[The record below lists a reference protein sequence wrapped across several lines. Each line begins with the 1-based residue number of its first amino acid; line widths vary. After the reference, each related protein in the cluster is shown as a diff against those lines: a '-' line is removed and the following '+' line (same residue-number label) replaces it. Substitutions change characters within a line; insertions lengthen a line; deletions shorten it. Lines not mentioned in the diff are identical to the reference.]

1 MKIFKSLFPNFSVQK
16 VGLYIV
22 ILFFAILSA
31 LIPLSLDD
39 YAWKSDVGI
48 ERMHQWFHD
57 YNGRYLSNL
66 LEIAAVRTPI
76 VQVVTMTFFSSLLI
90 VMLRQLTF
98 RNSRSISY
106 ILILLVVMML
116 PIPLFAE
123 TFGWV
128 AGYVNYVTSAVLML
142 YILKIYFEQYDR
154 NSANVIQLIWYF
166 LVGVIASLL
175 VEHVTL
181 YLIVIAFGA
190 VIFYF
195 YKFKKLKMVY
205 FVFLIAHC
213 VGAVMMFT
221 NSAYRQVTAG
231 KDHYRSVEQHT
242 SMLGNITHLY
252 LYNITPYFF
261 TTNTLLL
268 ALLLM
273 IVCIV
278 TYMHRG
284 QTLPVNIVFISIL
297 FIGLLFTMI
306 NRTNLTRMIVNE
318 TTIVIAGILF
328 LCLIVIF
335 PIFIWKNL
343 QWSHLSQRIF
353 FYYTSAIFL
362 TLPFFVITPYSA
374 RCDFASQIFIILIL
388 LEMTKYILQNLH
400 LKWPSKWSKNLAI
413 IVMLALTLSYLAPIS
428 VNKYIDYSR
437 SEKLLHMHHFPK
449 EITIQRVPFEEFHK
463 IVNFPN
469 NSWMV
474 SAYKEVHKVP
484 RNVEVKIKP

>member
-1 MKIFKSLFPNFSVQK
+1 MRTFKSLSPNFSKQK
-16 VGLYIV
+16 IGLYIV
-22 ILFFAILSA
+22 ILFFAILSS

-39 YAWKSDVGI
+39 YAWKSEVGI

-66 LEIAAVRTPI
+66 LEIAAVRAPI
-76 VQVVTMTFFSSLLI
+76 VQTIMMTFFSSLLI
-90 VMLRQLTF
+90 VTLRQLTF

-106 ILILLVVMML
+106 ILILLIVMML

-128 AGYVNYVTSAVLML
+128 AGYVNYVTSAALML
-142 YILKIYFEQYDR
+142 YILKVYFEQYDR
-154 NSANVIQLIWYF
+154 RETDVIQLIWYF
-166 LVGVIASLL
+166 AVGVIASLL

-181 YLIVIAFGA
+181 YLIATAFGSI
-190 VIFYF
+190 IFYF
-195 YKFKKLKMVY
+195 YKFRKIKMVY

-213 VGAVMMFT
+213 VGAVIMFT

-231 KDHYRSVEQHT
+231 KDPYRSVEQHT

-268 ALLLM
+268 ALLLI
-273 IVCIV
+273 IVSII
-278 TYMHRG
+278 TYIHRSR
-284 QTLPVNIVFISIL
+284 TLTINIIFISIL

-306 NRTNLTRMIVNE
+306 NRANLTRMIVNE
-318 TTIVIAGILF
+318 TTIIIAGILF
-328 LCLIVIF
+328 LCLIVTF

-353 FYYTSAIFL
+353 FYYASAIFL

-374 RCDFASQIFIILIL
+374 RCAFASHIFIILIL
-388 LEMTKYILQNLH
+388 LEMMKYILQH
-400 LKWPSKWSKNLAI
+400 IHFKWPSKWNRNLAI
-413 IVMLALTLSYLAPIS
+413 VVMLTLTLSYLAPIS
-428 VNKYIDYSR
+428 VNKYVDYSR
-437 SEKLLHMHHFPK
+437 SEKLLHMHHYPK
-449 EITIQRVPFEEFHK
+449 KITIEKVPFEEFHK
-463 IVNFPN
+463 IINFQDN
-469 NSWMV
+469 AWMV
-474 SAYKEVHKVP
+474 PAYKEIHKVP